1 MFNVSFIAAL
11 LFSSVLLY
19 QLPRKASG
27 IFTVQSKLCLSA
39 SCHLG
44 IFSAGGMDL
53 KSAKNLCRALLVSHF
68 KQHLYITH
76 SHLADSS
83 CKK

>member
-1 MFNVSFIAAL
+1 MTNSSYTYTLRLREINACVNVLYEVIDTNQESFKAVSDHMFNVSFIAAL

-39 SCHLG
+39 SC
-44 IFSAGGMDL
+44 
-53 KSAKNLCRALLVSHF
+53 
-68 KQHLYITH
+68 
-76 SHLADSS
+76 
-83 CKK
+83 